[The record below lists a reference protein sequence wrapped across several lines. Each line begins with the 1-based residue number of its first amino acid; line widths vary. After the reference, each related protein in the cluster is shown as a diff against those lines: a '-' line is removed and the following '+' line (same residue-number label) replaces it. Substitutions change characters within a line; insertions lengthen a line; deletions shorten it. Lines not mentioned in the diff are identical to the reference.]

1 MVGCIG
7 TWNESQRASIDA
19 IPLGWAKIMAQVT
32 LGASADNL
40 DALVEGIRVWTDV
53 NHVRCI
59 QWPAKG
65 EPSRRS
71 GSGGKIFRAKERQ
84 PSNGGNKDSFRN
96 VRLPRRPSKVIPV
109 AGEFGV
115 GWICLAMQQDISGK
129 LIGERP
135 GFGKDRFFG
144 KWRQIVANR

>member
-1 MVGCIG
+1 
-7 TWNESQRASIDA
+7 
-19 IPLGWAKIMAQVT
+19 MAQVT

-40 DALVEGIRVWTDV
+40 DALVERIRVWCNV
-53 NHVRCI
+53 NHVRCV

-71 GSGGKIFRAKERQ
+71 GSGGKIFGTKEWKS
-84 PSNGGNKDSFRN
+84 SNGGNKDSLRY
-96 VRLPRRPSKVIPV
+96 VRLPCRSSKVISI

-115 GWICLAMQQDISGK
+115 GWICLAVQQYISGK
-129 LIGERP
+129 LVGERL
-135 GFGKDRFFG
+135 GFGKDRFSG